1 MDTKKI
7 ILLALGAYLVYKM
20 MQKEKENGASV
31 STDQP
36 TDDTKIDAKLVESSP
51 TYKTVTNNTGNTGKD
66 KSSSVISIE
75 GYKKDYRL
83 GML

>member
-7 ILLALGAYLVYKM
+7 IILALGAYLVYKM
-20 MQKEKENGASV
+20 MQKEKEKSASV

-51 TYKTVTNNTGNTGKD
+51 TYKTVADYTGAD
-66 KSSSVISIE
+66 KSSAVVSVG